1 MLATMASVLQ
11 RLGTGSAPIGGLIHV
26 LILALVLGVI
36 CYIIFWAMG
45 ALGVPAPIQKVVTV
59 LVVVI
64 IAIWLLMA
72 LLPLLGVGV

>member
-11 RLGTGSAPIGGLIHV
+11 RLGTGSAPVGALLHV
-26 LILALVLGVI
+26 LILALILGVI
-36 CYIIFWAMG
+36 CYILFWAMG
-45 ALGVPAPIQKVVTV
+45 ALGVPEPIKRVVTV

-64 IAIWLLMA
+64 VAIWLLMA